1 MFAGKGGDC
10 GSGGAGKEQDARIG
24 QVEPLSR
31 GQEGRYIKASKWGLM
46 AGSWGG
52 IANLPEASIRLF

>member
-24 QVEPLSR
+24 QAEPLSR
-31 GQEGRYIKASKWGLM
+31 GQEGRYIKTSKWGLM
-46 AGSWGG
+46 A
-52 IANLPEASIRLF
+52 